1 MQAMIALADKHAP
14 RETGGMLLGYNA
26 DNGDTVATT
35 IIGPGPRAKHRRFG
49 FVPDPDYQQSLLE
62 EHFYAT
68 NGRETYLGDW
78 HTHPGGSAH
87 LSFTDKRTLARIA
100 RTETSGTSYPIM
112 AIIGGYRD
120 SWCIEAVRFIRVQR
134 KLIVDGYD
142 LMSLEIIRF

>member
-1 MQAMIALADKHAP
+1 MQAMVALADKHAP

-62 EHFYAT
+62 AHFYAT

-78 HTHPGGSAH
+78 HTHPGGSP
-87 LSFTDKRTLARIA
+87 SPSYIDKRTLARIA
-100 RTETSGTSYPIM
+100 STESSGTRHPIM
-112 AIIGGYRD
+112 VILGGETG
-120 SWCIEAVRFIRVQR
+120 SWRVGAVRFLGVRR
-134 KLIVDGYD
+134 RLFASSYSLLDLIY
-142 LMSLEIIRF
+142 IAC